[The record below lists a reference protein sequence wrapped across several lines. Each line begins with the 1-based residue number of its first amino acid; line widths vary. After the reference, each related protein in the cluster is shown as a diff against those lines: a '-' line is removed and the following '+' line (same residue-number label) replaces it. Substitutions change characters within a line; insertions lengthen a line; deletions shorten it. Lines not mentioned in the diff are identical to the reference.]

1 MTFLE
6 YLIFNLFNCLRIF
19 WRWHVLCNIK
29 ASWQKEK
36 QMIQGTSQQDIA
48 INPGSKQKAVRKI
61 LLLSVVVAGVW
72 LSWQWLFAG
81 GAQASLVIPR
91 QQVQIGTVS
100 RGDFVRDLAV
110 QGRIVAANAPTLF
123 SQQSGQIRLLKQPGE
138 PVTLGDLLAV
148 IDSPTLE
155 NEVKQQQALLAS
167 MTSEIERAT
176 LQAREQQLDMEQ
188 VQNTAQIN
196 LLAAK
201 RELARAKQSLALG
214 VLRQLDLDI
223 ANDKMTQA
231 ELEFT
236 HAKRKVALALD
247 KLAFEQKSGQ
257 QALERQQLVV
267 AELNRKLAALQ
278 IKAPVTG
285 QVGNWLVEQQNHVLE
300 GQGLLTVIDL
310 SQYEAELSVPENYA
324 AELAAGLPVEISL
337 NGQQL
342 QGALSH
348 VAPEVKEGQVSARV
362 RFQSTDAASLRQNQR
377 LSGRIV
383 FEQKTDVLKVARG
396 DFISSGGGRQ
406 AYRLIDNIATK
417 TPVELGA
424 VSVQWVEVLAGL
436 HEGDQLVISNLSE
449 FKDQPQVRLN

>member
-1 MTFLE
+1 
-6 YLIFNLFNCLRIF
+6 
-19 WRWHVLCNIK
+19 
-29 ASWQKEK
+29 
-36 QMIQGTSQQDIA
+36 MIQGTEQQDIA
-48 INPGSKQKAVRKI
+48 VKGSAKQKPTRKI
-61 LLLSVVVAGVW
+61 LLVAAASGVLW

-110 QGRIVAANAPTLF
+110 QGKVVAANAPTLF
-123 SQQSGQIRLLKQPGE
+123 SQQAGQIRLLKQPGE

-167 MTSEIERAT
+167 MTSDTERAT

-201 RELARAKQSLALG
+201 RELARAKQSLQLG

-223 ANDKMTQA
+223 ANDKMTQS
-231 ELEFT
+231 ELEFA
-236 HAKRKVALALD
+236 HAKRKVQLALD

-278 IKAPVTG
+278 ITAPVTG

-324 AELAAGLPVEISL
+324 AELAAGLAVEVSL
-337 NGQQL
+337 NGQML

-362 RFQSTDAASLRQNQR
+362 RFQSQDAASLRQNQR
-377 LSGRIV
+377 LSGRII
-383 FEQKTDVLKVARG
+383 FEQKTNVLKVARG

-406 AYRLIDNIATK
+406 AYRLIDNVATK

-436 HEGDQLVISNLSE
+436 NEGDQLVISNLSE

>member
-1 MTFLE
+1 
-6 YLIFNLFNCLRIF
+6 
-19 WRWHVLCNIK
+19 
-29 ASWQKEK
+29 
-36 QMIQGTSQQDIA
+36 MIQGTEQQDVVIK
-48 INPGSKQKAVRKI
+48 PKADAPPYRKI
-61 LLLSVVVAGVW
+61 LLAGAGAGLLWLVWQTLVAD
-72 LSWQWLFAG
+72 A
-81 GAQASLVIPR
+81 AQASLVLPR

-110 QGRIVAANAPTLF
+110 QGRVVAANAPTLF
-123 SQQSGQIRLLKQPGE
+123 SQQAGQIRLLKQPGE

-167 MTSEIERAT
+167 MTSDTERAT
-176 LQAREQQLDMEQ
+176 LEAREQQLDMEQ
-188 VQNTAQIN
+188 VQNTAHIN

-201 RELARAKQSLALG
+201 RELARAKQSLQLG

-231 ELEFT
+231 ELEFA
-236 HAKRKVALALD
+236 HAKRKVELALD

-324 AELAAGLPVEISL
+324 GELAAGLPVEVSL
-337 NGQQL
+337 NGQRL

-348 VAPEVKEGQVSARV
+348 VAPEVKEGQVRTRRA
-362 RFQSTDAASLRQNQR
+362 FD
-377 LSGRIV
+377 
-383 FEQKTDVLKVARG
+383 KTNAYPVESFLKKKPMSSKLLVVILLAQAVVARP
-396 DFISSGGGRQ
+396 I
-406 AYRLIDNIATK
+406 
-417 TPVELGA
+417 V
-424 VSVQWVEVLAGL
+424 
-436 HEGDQLVISNLSE
+436 
-449 FKDQPQVRLN
+449 

>member
-1 MTFLE
+1 
-6 YLIFNLFNCLRIF
+6 
-19 WRWHVLCNIK
+19 
-29 ASWQKEK
+29 
-36 QMIQGTSQQDIA
+36 MIQGTEQQDIA
-48 INPGSKQKAVRKI
+48 VKGSARQKTVKKI
-61 LLLSVVVAGVW
+61 LMAGVIGGLLW
-72 LSWQWLFAG
+72 LSWQGLFAG

-110 QGRIVAANAPTLF
+110 QGKVVAANAPTLF
-123 SQQSGQIRLLKQPGE
+123 SQQAGQIRLLKQPGE

-201 RELARAKQSLALG
+201 RELARAKQSLELG

-223 ANDKMTQA
+223 ANDKMTQS
-231 ELEFT
+231 ELEFA
-236 HAKRKVALALD
+236 HAKRKVQLALD

-324 AELAAGLPVEISL
+324 AELAAGLMVEVSL
-337 NGQQL
+337 NGQML
-342 QGALSH
+342 KGVLSH
-348 VAPEVKEGQVSARV
+348 VAPEVKDGQVSARV
-362 RFQSTDAASLRQNQR
+362 RFQNQDAASLRQNQR
-377 LSGRIV
+377 LSGRII
-383 FEQKTDVLKVARG
+383 FEQKTNVLKVARG

-406 AYRLIDNIATK
+406 AYRLVENVATK

-436 HEGDQLVISNLSE
+436 NEGDQLVISNLSE

>member
-1 MTFLE
+1 
-6 YLIFNLFNCLRIF
+6 
-19 WRWHVLCNIK
+19 
-29 ASWQKEK
+29 
-36 QMIQGTSQQDIA
+36 MIQGTSQQDVA
-48 INPGSKQKAVRKI
+48 RSPAKQQKLIRKM
-61 LLLSVVVAGVW
+61 LLLSLVVAGVW
-72 LSWQWLFAG
+72 LSWQWLFTG
-81 GAQASLVIPR
+81 NAQASLVIPR

-110 QGRIVAANAPTLF
+110 QGRVVAANAPTLF
-123 SQQSGQIRLLKQPGE
+123 SQQAGQIRLLKQPGE

-167 MTSEIERAT
+167 MTSETERAA

-201 RELARAKQSLALG
+201 RELARARQSLQLG

-223 ANDKMTQA
+223 ANDRMTQA
-231 ELEFT
+231 ELEFS
-236 HAKRKVALALD
+236 HAKRKVQLAMD

-285 QVGNWLVEQQNHVLE
+285 QVGNWLVEQQNHVVE

-324 AELAAGLPVEISL
+324 AELAAGLPVAISL
-337 NGQQL
+337 NGQQI
-342 QGALSH
+342 QGSLSH
-348 VAPEVKEGQVSARV
+348 VAPEVTAGQVSARV
-362 RFQSTDAASLRQNQR
+362 RFQSAEAASLRQNQR
-377 LSGRIV
+377 LSARIV
-383 FEQKTDVLKVARG
+383 FEEKNDVLKVARG

-406 AYRLIDNIATK
+406 AYRLVDNIATR

-436 HEGDQLVISNLSE
+436 NEGDQLVISNLSE
-449 FKDQPQVRLN
+449 FKDLPQVRLN